1 MASYRGKYV
10 MGGAKTGQPMDWLQ
24 PGDELSLVTAGK
36 NIKLSVKDTYRYEN
50 RRVYVTDR
58 FGLIFAD
65 ELVAYTMPVWNKNA
79 SVFRK
84 SEAI

>member
-1 MASYRGKYV
+1 M
-10 MGGAKTGQPMDWLQ
+10 
-24 PGDELSLVTAGK
+24 TAGK

-65 ELVAYTMPVWNKNA
+65 ELVAYTVPVWKKQA
-79 SVFRK
+79 STYRN